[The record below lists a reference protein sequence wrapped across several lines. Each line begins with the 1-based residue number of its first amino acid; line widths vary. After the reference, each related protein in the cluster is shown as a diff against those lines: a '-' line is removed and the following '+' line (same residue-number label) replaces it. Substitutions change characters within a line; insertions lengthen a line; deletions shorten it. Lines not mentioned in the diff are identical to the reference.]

1 MADQTIEVLLGGLR
15 ADMRALLTDA
25 RDRAKTDQQ
34 RAIDAMRAAASEQM
48 QRIDKRIDA
57 LSNRH
62 SLEPALVGAACGVLL
77 CAAALIFGV
86 WLGSRGVSVRWLLT
100 FGWHL

>member
-25 RDRAKTDQQ
+25 RDRAKADQQ
-34 RAIDAMRAAASEQM
+34 RAVEAMRAAAGEQM

-57 LSNRH
+57 LAQRH
-62 SLEPALVGAACGVLL
+62 SLEPALWGAGGGVLL
-77 CAAALIFGV
+77 AALLLLLGV
-86 WLGSRGVSVRWLLT
+86 WMGDRGVTIRWLLT